1 MKVYHEIL
9 IGGGDFDLA
18 VSRLQHFF
26 ALSQLVRYDVVQVI
40 KERSLVAADPLF
52 WERIELGEAR
62 NRTILEGLI
71 SELGKEN
78 FVTLADLRNI
88 PPGYSSKMLH
98 TIAHVIDGFFGIDS
112 FLYNMEE
119 DSHWVSQPC
128 RGRISST
135 PSSYWLLAMEA
146 EFSGKGADPAGI
158 VSHTP

>member
-18 VSRLQHFF
+18 ASRLQHFF
-26 ALSQLVRYDVVQVI
+26 ALYQLVRYDAVQVV
-40 KERSLVAADPLF
+40 KEHSLVAKDRLF

-71 SELGKEN
+71 SELGNEN
-78 FVTLADLRNI
+78 FVTLADLKNI
-88 PPGYSSKMLH
+88 PPGYPSKMLH
-98 TIAHVIDGFFGIDS
+98 TIAHFIDGFFGIDS
-112 FLYNMEE
+112 FFYNLEE

-128 RGRISST
+128 RSRISSA

-146 EFSGKGADPAGI
+146 EFSGKGADLAGI
-158 VSHTP
+158 VRHAP

>member
-18 VSRLQHFF
+18 SSRLLHFF
-26 ALSQLVRYDVVQVI
+26 SLYQLVRYDAVQVM
-40 KERSLVAADPLF
+40 KENSLKATDHLF
-52 WERIELGEAR
+52 WERIELGVAR

-78 FVTLADLRNI
+78 FVTLAELKNI

-98 TIAHVIDGFFGIDS
+98 TIAHVIDGFFGVDS
-112 FLYNMEE
+112 FFYNLEE
-119 DSHWVSQPC
+119 DSHWVSPPC
-128 RGRISST
+128 RSRVSSA

-146 EFSGKGADPAGI
+146 EFSGKGADPGGT
-158 VSHTP
+158 VRHVL

>member
-9 IGGGDFDLA
+9 IGGEDFNLA
-18 VSRLQHFF
+18 ASRLLHFF
-26 ALSQLVRYDVVQVI
+26 ALSQLVRYDAVQVM
-40 KERSLVAADPLF
+40 KEHSLVATDRVF

-78 FVTLADLRNI
+78 FITLADLKDI

-98 TIAHVIDGFFGIDS
+98 TIAHFIDGFFGIDS
-112 FLYNMEE
+112 FFYNLEE
-119 DSHWVSQPC
+119 DSHWVSQPY
-128 RGRISST
+128 RNRISSA

-146 EFSGKGADPAGI
+146 EFSGKGADLVGTVRHAP
-158 VSHTP
+158 